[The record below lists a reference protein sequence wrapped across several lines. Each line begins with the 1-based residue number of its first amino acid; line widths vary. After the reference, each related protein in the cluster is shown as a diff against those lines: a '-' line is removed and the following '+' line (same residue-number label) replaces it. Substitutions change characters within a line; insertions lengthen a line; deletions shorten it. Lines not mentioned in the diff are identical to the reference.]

1 MIFIPVQSVIPN
13 NELNVRMLQN
23 LFFRRD
29 EYIKKH
35 STTPSYKKNPEQI
48 EKKNKMQEHTH
59 GLQQRN
65 KLPRAAVGS
74 MVSIP
79 PIM

>member
-1 MIFIPVQSVIPN
+1 MISIPVQSVIPN

-23 LFFRRD
+23 LFFEGMNILKSTVQPHLTRRTLS
-29 EYIKKH
+29 KV
-35 STTPSYKKNPEQI
+35 
-48 EKKNKMQEHTH
+48 QEHTH
-59 GLQQRN
+59 GLQQQN

-79 PIM
+79 PVM